1 MPAQIN
7 TNITPYHDDFDGR
20 KDYYRVMYK
29 PGFPIQAR
37 ELTTTQSILQ
47 NQIEQLASSF
57 MKPGDNVVP
66 GQFLYSNPVAY
77 VRLSSQTQGSLASD
91 FIGYTITGVQ
101 SGVKAHVDFAT
112 EKTDTDDPTLFI
124 TYKDAGTN
132 AQFTQFIEGE
142 QLESDTPD
150 LFTAT
155 VGVNEVS
162 KPIDT
167 TPLGFG
173 CTFVVEEG
181 YYFVDG
187 FMVRN
192 DAQTIAVDK
201 YDTRP
206 TCDVGFVVTEDF
218 VTSNE
223 DETLKDNATGH
234 TNFAAPGADRLQIK
248 LILSIKDKNTV
259 EPNFIRLITLEQG
272 NVIGKDTP
280 SVKFDWLYDI
290 LAQRTFDES
299 GNYIVTDFPIK
310 AMEYWNYF
318 STRDETVEFN
328 PEGVFNPQ
336 VDPTTK
342 EVIFPNEYPPVPGTG
357 STDNISYSE
366 ADSKYAIRVSPGK
379 GYVEG
384 YEASFTEP
392 FYVYGEKARTQNF
405 IERTSTQVN
414 LGYSI
419 DVSRTYS
426 APDIENI
433 NAGVNTLAFDTIVS
447 YRNFNDGYVG
457 KSVDAK
463 GIPLNYG
470 QAPKVT
476 YHVILEDAVT
486 FSSENFNSIDKDT
499 EDVVIGKDTPAGLI
513 YPNPVD
519 GDVTTNSCVI
529 DEPVSRGEEI
539 TVASGESTTVLAVN
553 IVSPRPSGDLQP
565 KSFNPSQIVRP
576 DLSEDSYNNF
586 NSIHSLGVLSST
598 FYTELFIIFD
608 AIGNV
613 IADEAE
619 AAKAWKPGLTVFGR
633 QSNAVGEVQSGSA
646 GNFLIV
652 GSIVGSFVNGEEIVQ
667 IDYTETDPT
676 QMTKTGRI
684 LRNGEVVDLVF
695 TTPGDLSSISTIDIK
710 SLGSTFTLSL
720 GDDFTIPDGSRVIL
734 TKFGRDNIL
743 KYPYFN
749 PDQKL
754 ELPRI
759 HYSVVGKDL
768 DGAEIVSG
776 YAINPRAAITN
787 TITKTKSFYSNGN
800 SKFVSDISFENPFN
814 TDIKTLADGAMFN
827 GAVGENYVTCNNF
840 TGNPG
845 KELVNGDLVVF
856 TDDNGNLIEKIVQF
870 ATEPSGYGQSRE
882 KSYIF
887 FTTTLESKVTAAQVQ
902 VMRVK
907 STGQLSQNGL
917 LLQLPATIIA
927 SLESDPNN
935 TGINYEVQ
943 REFVVEGTKGET
955 KVIIDQPN
963 LVANEFFDSDPTRV
977 SLVIVQAKGNELL
990 PNVGRSLALATSSPI
1005 ELLDVQK
1012 KIEFTLNSA
1021 LEFDCIIKI
1030 ITTVKVENAKA
1041 TRKNIVRD
1049 FKVSVDY
1056 NSENLKNPEMSPA
1069 TQQVISLEKADIFT
1083 LKSVMMETG
1092 DGDMLDIKDNYY
1104 FVNGQFDTFYGL
1116 GYLLLKE
1123 GMPKPTG
1130 RLVIT
1135 FDYFEHDS
1143 ASGNGFFSVDS
1154 YTHDRG
1160 ISYGEIPSYRPRSI
1174 FCEKNSESN
1183 LSISLRDCIDFR
1195 PIVNTNAIDP
1205 TVVSVLFS
1213 DKESSTAKN
1222 FRNTKNTGNGFAPNI
1237 PIANSVIQCDIQ
1249 HYQPK
1254 IDSLFLDRYGNMT
1267 LKQGVPGEI
1276 PAPPGDIPDGIR
1288 LYDLYLPAYTFSPK
1302 DIKIEKFNH
1311 RRYTMKDIFELDERV
1326 TKVEDLVQLS
1336 ILEQSAI
1343 NASLKDAISGLE
1355 RFKNAIITDRFADH
1369 AKGSVG
1375 INQYRNSVDPRLTH
1389 LRPPIKKDQ
1398 SLLEERN
1405 QTQDQRE
1412 SFGFYRRRI
1421 NDSAV
1426 YSNIITVP
1434 YENVDF
1440 VGNTDATRFINIQPY
1455 SVFTWEGKL
1464 ILEPAID
1471 TFTIVNNLDAL
1482 RVQDNS
1488 VFDAITNLTEELQD
1502 SGIGTVWGDWETDST
1517 SRSRTTNTRRNTA
1530 QERANLANQG
1540 VNISGNATGARNI
1553 RVTTTTETVVQS
1565 RDITT
1570 RNFNVTEGDPIE
1582 TSYGTRVTDVS
1593 VASEMRSIDVRI
1605 VAEKL
1610 KPNTRYY
1617 AFFDGIPV
1625 GDWVSPGV
1633 IENRVYKPW
1642 TITDQK
1648 GFGEPLITDN
1658 NGYLNGMFIVP
1669 NGVAPD
1675 FQSKFT
1681 TLEDVEYRT
1690 SGPTLRF
1697 NAGQR
1702 TFTLIENAEGVSNIS
1717 QVIQPIEG
1725 MAEAEF
1731 TASGIIADKQE
1742 LIVSTRQPNVTITTR
1757 VEEQTRRSTR
1767 TTETANF
1774 IQPPP
1779 RPAPRDPVA
1788 QTFEIPAENSAG
1800 VFVTELD
1807 VFFRTRDPD
1816 VPVEVYLTTTS
1827 GQTPTETILPH
1838 SQVTKNPYSVLRVV
1852 VDLNDQDSDSLSNG
1866 STIRGLISGATGIVR
1881 GDLDGNNLIF
1891 NSEQQDAN
1899 TNVTNTVYDL
1909 YLSNY
1914 DGEFVPGE
1922 TLVLVPST
1930 GDGVTILPIESTI
1943 TIAQDELIV
1952 DRIDLVDLGSG
1963 YSPNEPLTDN
1973 TTITIGAPELP
1984 GGINATVDPQEIK
1997 VSKIS
2002 DEADTLS
2009 VIDTGS
2015 GYTDTPSGDGLDT
2028 IAVGTTSGSGLT
2040 VSITAD
2046 QNGGVVDNV
2055 QIVNPGSGYKDGDVV
2070 EIDKTDSNTNRAKL
2084 KISTLESA
2092 NGQVY
2097 KIKLSN
2103 PGSGYTKVP
2112 AVVFTD
2118 ATANQS
2124 LSEARALIRTRPGR
2138 KAVVMGVATSTDATV
2153 PTTFK
2158 FDSPVYLMG
2167 NKFYAFV
2174 VKSNSLE
2181 YTIWTSKLGE
2191 NKLGTDQRVVS
2202 QKAIGSLFMSQN
2214 GGLWTSDQT
2223 MDITFQMR
2231 RANFLLNTTSSLT
2244 LENKPVD
2251 VRDMPLNPIETSS
2264 GGEFVAID
2272 TNSDRFEE
2280 NPKVVKIY
2288 HPNHG
2293 LSPGDYTRL
2302 EGIEAPGGLVG
2313 GIPVADLNTLHEVLQ
2328 VEIDTYTIKSRT
2340 PATSVVKAGGDNV
2353 RGSYNIPYETI
2364 NLYSGLIDYEDTRIV
2379 ATNRAVGHAGVSLYN
2394 RSNQYK
2400 RDTPNDIPIMDTCY
2414 YNDAKQVAN
2423 YLNEAKYNQSELL
2436 DKSRSLQT
2444 TMTFST
2450 ENPDIS
2456 PVIDIDRTNMN
2467 LVHNLVENFNPDEYA
2482 LQGLQNSIMILDDV
2496 SGFNVGDK
2504 FTFTM
2509 KDGRTRSV
2517 AITEVIP
2524 DQKTIVVTG
2533 ARLRDLRNID
2543 RVVNRNVN
2551 VISTRTSSPIN
2562 FVPEEDSLGSS
2573 YAKWISSLFTTE
2585 TQSDGVDVY
2594 LSAVLYDH
2602 TDILCY
2608 YKPKYVGFDGEISD
2622 INWIPF
2628 NAKQAKPGETAT
2640 DEEGN
2645 LIPTPGLP
2653 DNIAD
2658 VKPRSTTNVDP
2669 RNIRPEEWQ
2678 ELVFSVQNVA
2688 EFDGIQIKIVMKS
2701 DNPAKCPVIDD
2712 LRVICS
2718 E

>member
-7 TNITPYHDDFDGR
+7 TNITPYHDDFDER

-57 MKPGDNVVP
+57 MKVGDNVVP

-132 AQFTQFIEGE
+132 AKFTTFIEGE

-162 KPIDT
+162 KPIE
-167 TPLGFG
+167 TPPMGFG

-192 DAQTIAVDK
+192 DAQTIAVGK

-206 TCDVGFVVTEDF
+206 TCDVGFVVVEDF

-223 DETLKDNATGH
+223 DESLKDNATGH

-248 LILSIKDKNTV
+248 LVLSIKDKNTV

-310 AMEYWNYF
+310 PMEYWNYF
-318 STRDETVEFN
+318 SSRDESVEFN

-336 VDPTTK
+336 IDPATDT
-342 EVIFPNEYPPVPGTG
+342 VIFPNEYPPVPGTG
-357 STDNISYSE
+357 STDNITFSE
-366 ADSKYAIRVSPGK
+366 ADAKYAIRVSPGK
-379 GYVEG
+379 AYIEG

-392 FYVYGEKARTQNF
+392 FYVYGDKARTQNF

-414 LGYSI
+414 LGYAV
-419 DVSRTYS
+419 DVSRTHS

-433 NAGVNTLAFDTIVS
+433 NAGVNAVAFDTLTC

-457 KSVDAK
+457 KSVD
-463 GIPLNYG
+463 GDGVPLNYG
-470 QAPKVT
+470 EEPKTT
-476 YHVILEDAVT
+476 YHVILDNDVT
-486 FSSENFNSIDKDT
+486 FNENQ
-499 EDVVIGKDTPAGLI
+499 IGTLI

-519 GDVTTNSCVI
+519 GPITTNSCVVTT
-529 DEPVSRGEEI
+529 EVSRGDSLYG
-539 TVASGESTTVLAVN
+539 ATVLHVN
-553 IVSPRPSGDLQP
+553 VVPARPSGSINP
-565 KSFNPSQIVRP
+565 KSFSPRQLLNPTNQDGVY
-576 DLSEDSYNNF
+576 DGF
-586 NSIHSLGVLSST
+586 NSIFSLGVLTSA
-598 FYTELFIIFD
+598 FYTELFVIFD
-608 AIGNV
+608 VIGVENL
-613 IADEAE
+613 DLLESN
-619 AAKAWKPGLTVFGR
+619 KDWKPGR
-633 QSNAVGEVQSGSA
+633 QIVGTKSNAVGEVQSGSG
-646 GNFLIV
+646 GNYLVIASVV
-652 GSIVGSFVNGEEIVQ
+652 GQFVNGETIVQ
-667 IDYTETDPT
+667 MDYDTGE
-676 QMTKTGRI
+676 TKTGRL
-684 LRNGEVVDLVF
+684 LRTGEVVDFAF
-695 TTPGDLSSISTIDIK
+695 TDGNPVGIEEIDVT
-710 SLGSTFTLSL
+710 SLGSTITLKV
-720 GDDFTIPDGSRVIL
+720 DGTDVDTNLKL
-734 TKFGRDNIL
+734 TKLGRDKIL

-749 PDQKL
+749 PDQRL
-754 ELPRI
+754 ELPRV
-759 HYSVVGKDL
+759 HYSVVGKK
-768 DGAEIVSG
+768 DGSPVCSG
-776 YAINPRAAITN
+776 YAINPRAVITN
-787 TITKTKSFYSNGN
+787 TITKTKSFHCNGN
-800 SKFVSDISFENPFN
+800 GNFSSDISFESQLN
-814 TDIKTLADGAMFN
+814 TDIKTLADGATFN
-827 GAVGENYVTCNNF
+827 GKKGYNYVTCNNF

-845 KELVNGDLVVF
+845 KELVNGDLVTF
-856 TDDNGNLIEKIVQF
+856 SDDDGNLFEKIVQF

-887 FTTTLESKVTAAQVQ
+887 FTTTLESDVTSTQVQ

-907 STGQLSQNGL
+907 STGKLSNNGL
-917 LLQLPATIIA
+917 LVQLPATVIA

-943 REFVVEGTKGET
+943 REFIVEGAAGEQEI
-955 KVIIDQPN
+955 IIDQPN
-963 LVANEFFDSDPTRV
+963 LAQNEFFDSDVTKT
-977 SLVIVQAKGNELL
+977 SLVIAKSKSNETF
-990 PNVGRSLALATSSPI
+990 PGQVGRSLALTQDLNPI
-1005 ELLDVQK
+1005 ELTDSDK
-1012 KIEFTLNSA
+1012 RIMFRLNNP
-1021 LEFDCIIKI
+1021 LEFNCQIKV
-1030 ITTVKVENAKA
+1030 ITSVKVENAKA
-1041 TRKNIVRD
+1041 RRKEIIRD
-1049 FKVSVDY
+1049 FEIVVEY
-1056 NSENLKNPEMSPA
+1056 NEDEKDPEKTPA
-1069 TQQVISLEKADIFT
+1069 TQQVISLERADIFK
-1083 LKSVMMETG
+1083 LNSVMMETDNG
-1092 DGDMLDIKDNYY
+1092 NMLDIKDNYY
-1104 FVNGQFDTFYGL
+1104 FENGQYDTFYGL

-1123 GMPKPTG
+1123 GMPRPTG
-1130 RLVIT
+1130 RLKIN

-1160 ISYGEIPSYRPRSI
+1160 ISYGEIPVYRPRSI
-1174 FCEKNSESN
+1174 KCEKNSKSN
-1183 LSISLRDCIDFR
+1183 IYINLRDCIDFR
-1195 PIVNTNAIDP
+1195 PIVNTGPIDP
-1205 TVVSVLFS
+1205 SVISLLFS
-1213 DKESSTAKN
+1213 EKEVATAKN
-1222 FRNTKNTGNGFAPNI
+1222 FKDTRNGGNAFSANI
-1237 PIANSVIQCDIQ
+1237 PVANTLIQCDIQ
-1249 HYQPK
+1249 HYMPK
-1254 IDSLFLDRYGNMT
+1254 VDTLFLDRYGNMV
-1267 LKQGVPGEI
+1267 LKQGIPGEI

-1302 DIKIEKFNH
+1302 DIKVEKFNH
-1311 RRYTMKDIFELDERV
+1311 RRYTMKDIFELDQRV

-1343 NASLKDAISGLE
+1343 NVALKDAISGLE

-1398 SLLEERN
+1398 SILEERN

-1426 YSNIITVP
+1426 YSNIVTVP
-1434 YENVDF
+1434 YDNIDF
-1440 VGNTDATRFINIQPY
+1440 VGNPDATRFINIQPY

-1464 ILEPAID
+1464 TLEPAID

-1488 VFDAITNLTEELQD
+1488 VFDAITNLSQELQD

-1517 SRSRTTNTRRNTA
+1517 STSRTRETRRNTA
-1530 QERANLANQG
+1530 QERNNLANQG
-1540 VNISGNATGARNI
+1540 VTISGNATGSRNI
-1553 RVTTTTETVVQS
+1553 NVTTTTETVVQS

-1570 RNFNVTEGDPIE
+1570 RNFDVTEGDPIE

-1593 VASEMRSIDVRI
+1593 VASQMRSIDVRI

-1617 AFFDGIPV
+1617 PFFDGIPV

-1633 IENRVYKPW
+1633 IENEVYVPW
-1642 TITDQK
+1642 TISKQK
-1648 GFGEPLITDN
+1648 GFGEPLITDR
-1658 NGYLNGMFIVP
+1658 NGYLNGMFVVP
-1669 NGVAPD
+1669 DGTAPV
-1675 FQSKFT
+1675 FQSFFT
-1681 TLEDVEYRT
+1681 TIDDVEYRT

-1702 TFTLIENAEGVSNIS
+1702 TFTLIENAEGASNIS
-1717 QVIQPIEG
+1717 QVIQPIQG

-1742 LIVSTRQPNVTITTR
+1742 LIISTRQPNVTITTR
-1757 VEEQTRRSTR
+1757 VQEQTRRSEEV
-1767 TTETANF
+1767 TTNANF
-1774 IQPPP
+1774 VPP

-1788 QTFEIPAENSAG
+1788 QTFEIPSDNPAG

-1807 VFFRTRDPD
+1807 VFFRTRDQD

-1838 SQVTKNPYSVLRVV
+1838 SQVTKNPFSVLRVV
-1852 VDLNDQDSDSLSNG
+1852 VDLNDQSSDSLIKG
-1866 STIRGLISGATGIVR
+1866 STIRGLTSGATGIVR
-1881 GDLDGNNLIF
+1881 GDLNGNDLIF
-1891 NSEQQDAN
+1891 NSEQQDTN

-1922 TLVLVPST
+1922 TLQLVPSS
-1930 GDGVTILPIESTI
+1930 GDGVTILPLESTI

-1963 YSPNEPLTDN
+1963 YSPNETSTDN
-1973 TTITIGAPELP
+1973 TTITIDAPELP
-1984 GGINATVDPQEIK
+1984 GGINATVEPQEIK
-1997 VSKIS
+1997 VSEIS
-2002 DEADTLS
+2002 SGADTLS
-2009 VIDTGS
+2009 VIDRGTGYS
-2015 GYTDTPSGDGLDT
+2015 DTTSPDGDDT
-2028 IAVGTTSGSGLT
+2028 IALDTTIGSGLK
-2040 VSITAD
+2040 VSFETQD
-2046 QNGGVVDNV
+2046 GSVLDNV
-2055 QIVNPGSGYKDGDVV
+2055 QIVNPGSGYKNGDIVA
-2070 EIDKTDSNTNRAKL
+2070 ISKGNDTANRAKL
-2084 KISTLESA
+2084 QISTLQSA

-2112 AVVFTD
+2112 SVVFNDKTD
-2118 ATANQS
+2118 NQS
-2124 LSEARALIRTRPGR
+2124 LSEARALVRTRPGR
-2138 KAVVMGVATSTDATV
+2138 RAVVMGVATSTDATV

-2202 QKAIGSLFMSQN
+2202 QKSLGSLFMSQN
-2214 GGLWTSDQT
+2214 GGLWTADQT
-2223 MDITFQMR
+2223 QDVTFQMR

-2244 LENKPVD
+2244 MENKPVD

-2264 GGEFVAID
+2264 GGESVSID

-2280 NPKVVKIY
+2280 NPKIVKIY

-2302 EGIEAPGGLVG
+2302 EGVEAPGGFIG
-2313 GIPVADLNTLHEVLQ
+2313 GISVDDLNTLHEVVE

-2340 PATSVVKAGGDNV
+2340 PALSKVKSGGDKV

-2400 RDTPNDIPIMDTCY
+2400 RDVPNDIPIMDTCY
-2414 YNDAKQVAN
+2414 YNDVKQVAN

-2444 TMTFST
+2444 TMVFST
-2450 ENPDIS
+2450 ENADIS

-2467 LVHNLVENFNPDEYA
+2467 LVHNLVENFNPDEYVM
-2482 LQGLQNSIMILDDV
+2482 QGLQNSNMILDDV
-2496 SGFNVGDK
+2496 SGFNIGDK
-2504 FTFTM
+2504 FTFTT

-2517 AITEVIP
+2517 TIKDILQ
-2524 DQKTIVVTG
+2524 DQKTIVVAG
-2533 ARLRDLRNID
+2533 SRLRDLRNID
-2543 RVVNRNVN
+2543 RVVSRDVN
-2551 VISTRTSSPIN
+2551 VVSTSTTAPIN

-2573 YAKWISSLFTTE
+2573 YAKWISSIFTLE
-2585 TQSDGVDVY
+2585 NQSDGIDVY
-2594 LSAVLYDH
+2594 LSAVLYNH

-2622 INWIPF
+2622 LNWIPF
-2628 NAKQAKPGETAT
+2628 NETQPKPGETEL
-2640 DEEGN
+2640 DENDN
-2645 LIPTPGLP
+2645 LVPTPGLP
-2653 DNIAD
+2653 DNVLDI
-2658 VKPRSTTNVDP
+2658 KPRSAPNVDP
-2669 RNIRPEEWQ
+2669 RSIRPEEWQ
-2678 ELVFSVQNVA
+2678 ELVFSAQNVA

-2701 DNPAKCPVIDD
+2701 ENPAKCPVIDD